1 MTALLKIKNAGFN
14 VSLHGDSFKIIPS
27 SLLTNT
33 QRDFLKSHKAEI
45 IEELQQADT
54 LTVIC
59 YTPLGHPMIVR
70 ADSAK
75 HAQFLRL
82 KNPKPTNPIIL

>member
-1 MTALLKIKNAGFN
+1 MTALLKIKNAGFD
-14 VSLHGDSFKIIPS
+14 VSLYGDSFKVIPS
-27 SLLTNT
+27 SSLTDN
-33 QRDFLKSHKAEI
+33 QRNFLKSHKAEI
-45 IEELQQADT
+45 IKELQQADT

-59 YTPLGHPMIVR
+59 YTPLGYAMTVI